1 MSADAQACLDSFAFF
16 SNTPLV
22 VQQPPARRLLV
33 VIPLRRECCSR
44 SCDSSARVTYFTA
57 LTSTSIHPAQAGVAF
72 VESRG
77 VVLFEAGQQR
87 AQLAVEVLPALAD
100 SGTLAQRA
108 FAVRLEAP
116 MNASTTARLSTEII
130 MESASLSKST
140 NISPGSTLASLVIMM
155 GIISV
160 AGLVVLAAYWFQV
173 RCSLPRRAR
182 SFEYKLVLLPRRRSG
197 TSENFL
203 VSIGDSTP
211 KKSSKR
217 RTPRR
222 VSSFKNWKTFIERCC
237 SDHVVPGVEM
247 KDKQDKEKKLSEDA
261 DDDIE
266 LERGLIQH
274 LASIQSPSPSY

>member
-87 AQLAVEVLPALAD
+87 AQLA
-100 SGTLAQRA
+100 RA

-130 MESASLSKST
+130 MDTLQPSSS
-140 NISPGSTLASLVIMM
+140 GSIV
-155 GIISV
+155 
-160 AGLVVLAAYWFQV
+160 
-173 RCSLPRRAR
+173 
-182 SFEYKLVLLPRRRSG
+182 
-197 TSENFL
+197 
-203 VSIGDSTP
+203 
-211 KKSSKR
+211 
-217 RTPRR
+217 
-222 VSSFKNWKTFIERCC
+222 
-237 SDHVVPGVEM
+237 
-247 KDKQDKEKKLSEDA
+247 
-261 DDDIE
+261 
-266 LERGLIQH
+266 
-274 LASIQSPSPSY
+274 